1 MRPSAEETLTN
12 EAKPRGEPSYAELHC
27 HTNYSFQEGAS
38 WTHELVDR
46 AVELGYRA
54 LAITDHDNVSGAME
68 FAKTANKAGLRGIT
82 GAELTLAG
90 GGHVTVLA
98 ESRTGYANLCNLI
111 SLAYGCD
118 GTSGWRDERR
128 REPQLDPAQFS
139 QHHEGLILLTGCRRS
154 PLSTLAVK
162 GKLDEAMRLLKNY
175 RDCFGRNAVFAELQQ
190 NLVHGD
196 TTRNR
201 RLAALAH
208 EADVG
213 IVATN
218 NVHYHVRDRHRLND
232 TLVAIKSNSTLD
244 QTHRERRPNSQ
255 FYMKSPG
262 EMTRLFRWCPEAISN
277 TVRIAERCGFDLR
290 QDLGYTF
297 PDHPVPDG
305 HTAQSWLERICREAA
320 LRRYGSLDF
329 RYESRGAS
337 KQTVAER
344 MSEELGLIER
354 HGLAGF
360 FLIYYDLVKLAREVM
375 IELGLSGPE
384 IPLEE
389 RAPGR
394 GRGSSV
400 AMLIGYLIG
409 ISHIDPLK
417 FGLNLSRFM
426 PDEAMDGVIPD
437 IDIDFPR
444 NIREELIVRVQRE
457 WGPKRAVL
465 TGMISTYK
473 PRGVVRDLG
482 SAFGVPAEDLDKLA
496 KQIDW
501 RHFNSLAEQMAD
513 LPAFRDR
520 TVLPVWRE
528 IVDLAGQL
536 INFPKYLAQH
546 PGGMVLDSR
555 SLMDIVPVV
564 PSAMEGRFVCQW
576 DKDST
581 DDARFVKIDFLALG
595 ALSQMQDTLTLI
607 EQRTGEHIDLSRIDF
622 EDEAVYADLH
632 RADTVGVF
640 QIESAAQMQTITR
653 IRPRDLTEMAY
664 EVAMVRPGVGV
675 NDRVGM
681 FVKRHV
687 AKRAA
692 ERALAEGRRPPPRQW
707 DYDHP
712 LEAKALERTLG
723 IILFQD
729 QVNQLA
735 MDVAGMS
742 PVEADRLRRAFRRTF
757 TSRGTQEQIA
767 TFRETFVSGAAE
779 RGVPQKVALK
789 IFDEF
794 NGEYMFPEAHA
805 FAFGITAYHMSWL
818 KHYYPLEF
826 YVGLYNQQPMGFY
839 SIESLKEDARR
850 HGVTVLNPD
859 ANLSTDVSVIHD
871 ERLLVGLRNV
881 KNVGAAEADKVLL
894 ARQNGGPF
902 GDVGDFMRRTGLRRE
917 SLEGLTYAGAFDAMH
932 RDRREVMWEIGL
944 RYRPV
949 GSQSALELPVSQ
961 DMAVLTPLDEW
972 EEMAGEYA
980 VMDLY
985 PRGHLMELVRD
996 LLPPGVVRSDELRFV
1011 GDGVEV
1017 LAAGRVI
1024 RRQHPSGKAIFLTL
1038 EDEYGHIPIAMFRD
1052 TYKRLRHAI
1061 REPVLLVWG
1070 KVSRREG
1077 TMNIMLT
1084 HAEPVRASVGPL
1096 PVSKDW
1102 R

>member
-1 MRPSAEETLTN
+1 MTVKLIH
-12 EAKPRGEPSYAELHC
+12 SYAELHC

-38 WTHELVDR
+38 WTHELVER

-54 LAITDHDNVSGAME
+54 LAITDHDNLCGALE
-68 FAKTANKAGLRGIT
+68 FAKTASKAGLQGIT

-90 GGHVTVLA
+90 GGHVTLLA
-98 ESRTGYANLCNLI
+98 ETRAGYANLSNLI
-111 SLAYGCD
+111 SLAHGCD
-118 GTSGWRDERR
+118 GTPEWRDDRR
-128 REPQLDPAQFS
+128 KAPELDPALFAENALS
-139 QHHEGLILLTGCRRS
+139 QQPTRGLILLTGCRKS
-154 PLSTLAVK
+154 PLSTLV
-162 GKLDEAMRLLKNY
+162 DEGRLGEAQQLLSGY
-175 RDCFGRNAVFAELQQ
+175 VDCFGADNVFVEMQQ

-196 TTRNR
+196 TARNR
-201 RLAALAH
+201 RLAALAQD
-208 EADVG
+208 AGVG
-213 IVATN
+213 AVATN
-218 NVHYHVRDRHRLND
+218 NVHYHARDRHRLND
-232 TLVAIKSNSTLD
+232 ALVAIKSNSTLD

-255 FYMKSPG
+255 FYMKSPA
-262 EMTRLFRWCPEAISN
+262 EMARLFRWHPEAIAN
-277 TVRIAERCGFDLR
+277 TVRIAERCTFDLR
-290 QDLGYTF
+290 ADLGYTF
-297 PDHPVPDG
+297 PDHPVPKG
-305 HTAQSWLERICREAA
+305 HTVQSWLAHICREAA

-329 RYESRGAS
+329 RYKVKGAS
-337 KQTVAER
+337 PQTVAER
-344 MSEELGLIER
+344 MSEELKLISR

-360 FLIYYDLVKLAREVM
+360 FLIYYDLVRMARDVM
-375 IELGLSGPE
+375 IELGLSEPE

-400 AMLIGYLIG
+400 AMLVGYLMG

-417 FGLNLSRFM
+417 FGLSLSRFM

-437 IDIDFPR
+437 IDLDFPR
-444 NIREELIVRVQRE
+444 NIREELIVRMQRE

-473 PRGVVRDLG
+473 PRGVIRDLG
-482 SAFGVPAEDLDKLA
+482 SAFGVPSEDLDRLT

-501 RHFNSLAEQMAD
+501 RHFDSLAEQMAE

-520 TVLPVWRE
+520 TASPVWRE
-528 IVDLAGQL
+528 IADLAGQL

-576 DKDST
+576 DKDSA

-595 ALSQMQDTLTLI
+595 ALSQMQDALALI
-607 EQRTGEHIDLSRIDF
+607 EERTGEYVDLSRVDF
-622 EDEAVYADLH
+622 EDETVYADIH

-653 IRPRDLTEMAY
+653 IRPRNLTEMAY
-664 EVAMVRPGVGV
+664 EVAAVRPGVGV
-675 NDRVGM
+675 NDGVGM
-681 FVKRHV
+681 FVRRHV
-687 AKRAA
+687 AERAA
-692 ERALAEGRRPPPRQW
+692 EKALAEGRRPTKRLW
-707 DYDHP
+707 GYDHP

-767 TFRETFVSGAAE
+767 GFRQTFVLGAAE
-779 RGVPQKVALK
+779 RGVPRDTALV
-789 IFDEF
+789 IFEKF
-794 NGEYMFPEAHA
+794 NGQYMFPEAHA

-850 HGVTVLNPD
+850 HGVAVLNPD
-859 ANLSTDVSVIHD
+859 ANLSTDVSVIHR

-881 KNVGAAEADKVLL
+881 KNVGSAEADKVLA
-894 ARQNGGPF
+894 ARVAGGQF
-902 GDVGDFMRRTGLRRE
+902 RDIGDFMRRTGLRRE
-917 SLEGLTYAGAFDAMH
+917 PLEGLAYAGAFDALH
-932 RDRREVMWEIGL
+932 RDRREVLWEIGL

-949 GSQSALELPVSQ
+949 GSQQALALPVSQ
-961 DMAVLTPLDEW
+961 DMAPLAPLDDR
-972 EEMAGEYA
+972 EEMVGEYA

-985 PRGHLMELVRD
+985 PRGHLMELVRE

-1011 GDGVEV
+1011 GDGVSV

-1038 EDEYGHIPIAMFRD
+1038 EDEYGHIPVMMFPD

-1061 REPVLLVWG
+1061 REPVLLVRG

-1084 HAEPVRASVGPL
+1084 HAEAVRVPVGPL
-1096 PVSKDW
+1096 PATHDW